1 MPRRCLKQIYSYFFD
16 DTEREP
22 IMNIRRMETDILIIG
37 GGSAG
42 CMAAI
47 RANELSPQT
56 EISIW
61 EKGDFKYSGSI
72 ARGMDALNI
81 VCLPNLTDPDLY
93 LEAINISCKGVVD
106 AKPSY
111 VMAERSYALLKK
123 LERWGIRF
131 IKGKDGNYRTLQYHV
146 KGRFQ
151 TAMDEP
157 DLKLILA
164 RKVVDAGVN
173 IVNRV
178 MSIGILKDGHRI
190 AGSVGLNT
198 RTGELIVCKAKSVL
212 LCSGGQAR
220 FNLPN
225 SGYLYG
231 TFDYPGNS
239 GDGYITGLDAGAKLT
254 GMEYCSVANLI
265 KDASMPLLAIT
276 VTRGGR
282 VMDCFENV
290 IMEGAVTGVSE
301 MNRAANEGRGPLRIR
316 LKHLP
321 EETIQEIENILF
333 TCERPVQERFFENR
347 HIDFREHD
355 IELWPT
361 EVQLCGGHG
370 MSGIRVDERAWTGV
384 PGLYAAGDV
393 ACVPKQHLSGAFV
406 FGEVAAENALA
417 YVQSC
422 DDVALDE
429 DAVNA
434 FEAKRDAR
442 LETSDK
448 NIDIKEFE
456 YKVRRLIGDYL
467 PSPKNEY
474 KLNRW
479 FEWSDVFKEELENDI
494 KITDGHDLAR
504 LYEAEHI
511 IRCAD
516 CSAAAALTR
525 EESRWGDAHF
535 RSDFPKTDDERWLKH
550 VLVHMDGRHQNVV
563 TSTAP
568 VIGMDDKED
577 IHEN

>member
-1 MPRRCLKQIYSYFFD
+1 MS
-16 DTEREP
+16 
-22 IMNIRRMETDILIIG
+22 IRRIETDILIIG

-47 RANELSPQT
+47 RARELSPGMRVC
-56 EISIW
+56 IW

-81 VCLPNLTDPDLY
+81 VCIPNLTEPELY
-93 LEAINISCKGVVD
+93 LEAVTAGCNGVVD

-111 VMAERSYALLKK
+111 VMAQRSYDLLKK
-123 LERWGIRF
+123 LEKWGVRF
-131 IKGKDGNYRTLQYHV
+131 ILDEKGNYRTLQYHV

-164 RKVVDAGVN
+164 RKVLEHEVEV
-173 IVNRV
+173 VNRIMGV
-178 MSIGILKDGHRI
+178 RLLKDGDRI
-190 AGSVGLNT
+190 SGAVGLNT
-198 RTGELIVCKAKSVL
+198 RSGEIIAARAGAVI
-212 LCSGGQAR
+212 LCAGGQAR

-239 GDGYITGLDAGAKLT
+239 GDGFIMGLDAGAKLT
-254 GMEYCSVANLI
+254 GMEYCSRVNLI

-290 IMEGAVTGVSE
+290 IMEGAVNRVEE
-301 MNRAANEGRGPLRIR
+301 MNKAVDEGRGPLRIS

-321 EETIQEIENILF
+321 EETIREIEHILF
-333 TCERPVQERFFENR
+333 TCERPVQERFFKNR
-347 HIDFREHD
+347 HVDFRTHD

-370 MSGIRVDERAWTGV
+370 MSGLRVDEKAWTGV

-406 FGEVAAENALA
+406 FGEVSAENAVEYLGRA
-417 YVQSC
+417 PEMQI
-422 DDVALDE
+422 DE
-429 DAVNA
+429 NSVRAVLSQ
-434 FEAKRDAR
+434 RDSRADS
-442 LETSDK
+442 LDK
-448 NIDIKEFE
+448 NIDLKEFE
-456 YKVRRLIGDYL
+456 YKIRRIIGDYL

-474 KLNRW
+474 KLKRW
-479 FEWSDVFKEELENDI
+479 FEWSGVFKKELENEV
-494 KITDGHDLAR
+494 KVEDGHDLAR
-504 LYEAEHI
+504 LYEIEHI

-525 EESRWGDAHF
+525 KESRWGDAHF
-535 RSDFPKTDDERWLKH
+535 RSDYPETDDRNWKKH
-550 VLVHMDGRHQNVV
+550 VLVHLGQRFENLDV
-563 TSTAP
+563 STAP
-568 VIGMDDKED
+568 VLNLGDDR
-577 IHEN
+577 

>member
-1 MPRRCLKQIYSYFFD
+1 M
-16 DTEREP
+16 T
-22 IMNIRRMETDILIIG
+22 IRRMETDILIVG

-47 RANELSPQT
+47 RAKELSPAT
-56 EISIW
+56 DVCIW

-93 LEAINISCKGVVD
+93 LEAVQMGCKGVVD
-106 AKPSY
+106 AKPSH

-123 LERWGIRF
+123 LEKWGVHF
-131 IKGKDGNYRTLQYHV
+131 ILGKDGNYRTLQYHV

-157 DLKLILA
+157 DLKLILVK
-164 RKVVDAGVN
+164 KVLDAGVKV
-173 IVNRV
+173 INRV
-178 MSIGILKDGHRI
+178 MGIGLLKDGDRI
-190 AGSVGLNT
+190 AGAVGLNT
-198 RTGELIVCKAKSVL
+198 RTGELIVTRAKSVI
-212 LCSGGQAR
+212 LCAGGQAR

-239 GDGYITGLDAGAKLT
+239 GDGFIMGLDAGAKLT
-254 GMEYCSVANLI
+254 GMEYCSRVNLI
-265 KDASMPLLAIT
+265 KDVSIPLLAIT

-290 IMEGAVTGVSE
+290 IMEGAVNRIDE
-301 MNRAANEGRGPLRIR
+301 MNKAVKEGRGPLRIS

-321 EETIQEIENILF
+321 EDTIKEIEHILF
-333 TCERPVQERFFENR
+333 SCERPVQERFFKNR
-347 HIDFREHD
+347 HIDFRTHD

-370 MSGIRVDERAWTGV
+370 MSGIRVDGSAWTGI

-406 FGEVAAENALA
+406 FGEVAAENAVAFMTSAGRAHVDENEILA
-417 YVQSC
+417 IK
-422 DDVALDE
+422 
-429 DAVNA
+429 
-434 FEAKRDAR
+434 AKKDSRA
-442 LETSDK
+442 TNTDK

-456 YKVRRLIGDYL
+456 YKIRRIIGDYL

-474 KLNRW
+474 KLLRW
-479 FEWSDVFKEELENDI
+479 LDWSRVFKKELETCV
-494 KITDGHDLAR
+494 KVEDGHDLAR

-525 EESRWGDAHF
+525 KESRWGDAHF
-535 RSDFPKTDDERWLKH
+535 RSDYPEMDEKNWQKH
-550 VLVHMDGRHQNVV
+550 VLVYSGGRYENLD

-568 VIGMDDKED
+568 VLNLNDEEMV
-577 IHEN
+577 HEN

>member
-1 MPRRCLKQIYSYFFD
+1 M
-16 DTEREP
+16 T
-22 IMNIRRMETDILIIG
+22 IRRMETDILIVG

-47 RANELSPQT
+47 RAKELSPAT
-56 EISIW
+56 DVCIW

-93 LEAINISCKGVVD
+93 LEAVQMGCKGVVD
-106 AKPSY
+106 AKPSH

-123 LERWGIRF
+123 LEKWGVHF
-131 IKGKDGNYRTLQYHV
+131 ILGKDGNYRTLQYHV

-157 DLKLILA
+157 DLKLILVK
-164 RKVVDAGVN
+164 KVLDAGVKV
-173 IVNRV
+173 INRV
-178 MSIGILKDGHRI
+178 MGIGLLKDGDRI
-190 AGSVGLNT
+190 AGAVGLNT
-198 RTGELIVCKAKSVL
+198 RTGELIVTRAKSVI
-212 LCSGGQAR
+212 LCAGGQAR

-239 GDGYITGLDAGAKLT
+239 GEGFIMGLDAGAKLT
-254 GMEYCSVANLI
+254 GMEYCSRVNLI
-265 KDASMPLLAIT
+265 KDVSIPLLAIT

-290 IMEGAVTGVSE
+290 IMEGAVNRIDE
-301 MNRAANEGRGPLRIR
+301 MNKAVKEGRGPLRIS

-321 EETIQEIENILF
+321 EDTIKEIEHILF
-333 TCERPVQERFFENR
+333 SCERPVQERFFKNR
-347 HIDFREHD
+347 HIDFRTHD

-370 MSGIRVDERAWTGV
+370 MSGIRVDGSAWTGI

-406 FGEVAAENALA
+406 FGEVAAENAVAFMTSAGRAHVDENEILA
-417 YVQSC
+417 IK
-422 DDVALDE
+422 
-429 DAVNA
+429 
-434 FEAKRDAR
+434 AKKDSRA
-442 LETSDK
+442 TNTDK

-456 YKVRRLIGDYL
+456 YKIRRIIGDYL

-474 KLNRW
+474 KLLRW
-479 FEWSDVFKEELENDI
+479 LDWSRVFKKELETCV
-494 KITDGHDLAR
+494 KVEDGHDLAR

-525 EESRWGDAHF
+525 KESRWGDAHF
-535 RSDFPKTDDERWLKH
+535 RSDYPEMDEKNWQTH
-550 VLVHMDGRHQNVV
+550 VLVYSGGRYENLD

-568 VIGMDDKED
+568 VLNLNDEEMV
-577 IHEN
+577 HEN

>member
-1 MPRRCLKQIYSYFFD
+1 M
-16 DTEREP
+16 TV
-22 IMNIRRMETDILIIG
+22 RRMETDILIVG

-47 RANELSPQT
+47 RACELSPT
-56 EISIW
+56 TDICIW

-93 LEAINISCKGVVD
+93 LEAVQMGCKGVVD

-123 LERWGIRF
+123 LEKWGVHF
-131 IKGKDGNYRTLQYHV
+131 ILGKDGNYRTLQYHV

-157 DLKLILA
+157 DLKLILSK
-164 RKVVDAGVN
+164 RVLDAGVKV
-173 IVNRV
+173 INRV
-178 MSIGILKDGHRI
+178 MGIGLLKHGDQI
-190 AGSVGLNT
+190 AGAVGLNT
-198 RTGELIVCKAKSVL
+198 RTGELIVTRAKSVI
-212 LCSGGQAR
+212 LCAGGQAR

-239 GDGYITGLDAGAKLT
+239 GDGFIMGLDAGAKLT
-254 GMEYCSVANLI
+254 GMEYCSRVNLI
-265 KDASMPLLAIT
+265 KDASIPLLAIT

-290 IMEGAVTGVSE
+290 IMEGAVNRIDE
-301 MNRAANEGRGPLRIR
+301 MNKAVKEGRGPLRIS

-321 EETIQEIENILF
+321 EDTIKEIEHILF
-333 TCERPVQERFFENR
+333 SCERPVQERFFKNR
-347 HIDFREHD
+347 HVDFRTHD

-370 MSGIRVDERAWTGV
+370 MSGIRVDETAWTGI

-406 FGEVAAENALA
+406 FGEVAAENA
-417 YVQSC
+417 VEF
-422 DDVALDE
+422 VASSGNVHIHE
-429 DAVNA
+429 NQIVAIQ
-434 FEAKRDAR
+434 AKRDSRA
-442 LETSDK
+442 TNTDK
-448 NIDIKEFE
+448 HIDIKEFE
-456 YKVRRLIGDYL
+456 YKIRRIIGDYL

-474 KLNRW
+474 KLLRW
-479 FEWSDVFKEELENDI
+479 LEWSKIFKQELETGV
-494 KITDGHDLAR
+494 KVEDGHDLAR

-516 CSAAAALTR
+516 CSAAAALAR
-525 EESRWGDAHF
+525 KESRWGDAHF
-535 RSDFPKTDDERWLKH
+535 RSDYPETDEKNWQKH
-550 VLVHMDGRHQNVV
+550 VLVYLGGPYENLG

-568 VIGMDDKED
+568 VLNLNDEEMV
-577 IHEN
+577 HEN